1 MTRVTVYSTEMCG
14 YCTRA
19 KHWLTENSIE
29 YTEIV
34 LDNQGAIKQFQEDC
48 PGLRT
53 VPQIIIDGDLID
65 GGWEGLME
73 SKEEVLTLL
82 K

>member
-1 MTRVTVYSTEMCG
+1 MVRVKIYSTEMCG

-19 KHWLTENSIE
+19 KHWLTENNIK
-29 YTEIV
+29 YTEII
-34 LDNQGAIKQFQEDC
+34 LDNQGAIQQFQKDC
-48 PGLRT
+48 PGLRN

-65 GGWEGLME
+65 GGYDGLME
-73 SKEEVLTLL
+73 CKEEVLTLL